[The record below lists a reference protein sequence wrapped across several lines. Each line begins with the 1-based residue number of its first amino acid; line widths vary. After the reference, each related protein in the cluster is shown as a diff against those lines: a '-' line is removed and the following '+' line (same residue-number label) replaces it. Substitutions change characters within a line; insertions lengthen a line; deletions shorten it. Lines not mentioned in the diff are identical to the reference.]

1 MHYIQ
6 EIHLDWDKT
15 CRFAFN
21 NCSNPD
27 DDQLGIQIVKVYLL
41 MIANEIEKLV
51 KMFRICIELVVVGHR
66 MNTIVRH

>member
-1 MHYIQ
+1 MSLATNYIR

-27 DDQLGIQIVKVYLL
+27 DDQLGIQIVKVKFFQFSS
-41 MIANEIEKLV
+41 NK
-51 KMFRICIELVVVGHR
+51 
-66 MNTIVRH
+66 